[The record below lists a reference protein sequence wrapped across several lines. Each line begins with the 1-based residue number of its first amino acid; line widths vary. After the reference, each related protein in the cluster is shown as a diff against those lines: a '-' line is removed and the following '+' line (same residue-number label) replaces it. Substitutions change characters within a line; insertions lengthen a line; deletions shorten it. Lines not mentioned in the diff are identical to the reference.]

1 MKIKLGV
8 LVVKIEKHVT
18 LKKGSVFGHRGCSNF
33 GLSEIVVDVVI
44 VIFQPRHGQSVVSH
58 LLKFALEVLL
68 EKINLDEVAK
78 ELVCF
83 VFSRLRRS
91 EIKTHLRFVICV
103 TAYVMSSSPIVY
115 LGPRP
120 LRSWS

>member
-1 MKIKLGV
+1 MNATLQPSRR
-8 LVVKIEKHVT
+8 HVPVAST
-18 LKKGSVFGHRGCSNF
+18 SLPLHWCSNF

-58 LLKFALEVLL
+58 LSKFALEVLL

-91 EIKTHLRFVICV
+91 EIKTHLRVVICV
-103 TAYVMSSSPIVY
+103 TGYSHVVLTNRVFGSHAYHF
-115 LGPRP
+115 
-120 LRSWS
+120 RSGH